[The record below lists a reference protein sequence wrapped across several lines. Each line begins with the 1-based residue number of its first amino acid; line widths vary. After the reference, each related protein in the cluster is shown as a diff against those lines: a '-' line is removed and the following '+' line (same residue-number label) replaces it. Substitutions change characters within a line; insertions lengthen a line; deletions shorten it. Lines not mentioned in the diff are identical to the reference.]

1 MLELALGVS
10 VGGSVLAV
18 FLPTFLNNVHASR
31 VNEPI
36 DGLKRLA
43 QRATALAAGRGIE
56 QAYPESVGLTPAK
69 VARGEPVLDPP
80 GTWEHPTW
88 RRLNFGF
95 TVPHSYSFTFESH
108 LPAGPD
114 GDSDKGHQAGD
125 PREQQANPT
134 DGHAEFVARAFGD
147 LDGDGGLSTFE
158 ISGESRQGQ
167 TPIVRPLVVHREV
180 E

>member
-1 MLELALGVS
+1 MRSFSVLELALGLA

-31 VNEPI
+31 VNEPV

-43 QRATALAAGRGIE
+43 QRATALAAGRSIE
-56 QAYPESVGLTPAK
+56 SAYPESVGLTPAK

-95 TVPHSYSFTFESH
+95 TVPHSYSFTFESK
-108 LPAGPD
+108 LPAGAE
-114 GDSDKGHQAGD
+114 G
-125 PREQQANPT
+125 R
-134 DGHAEFVARAFGD
+134 AEFVGRAFGD

-167 TPIVRPLVVHREV
+167 TPMVRPLVVRREV